1 MSESATHLDDGPI
14 VVGIEPG
21 LPSRIIETAERTAGS
36 MGCEV
41 IFAYVELN
49 SALVELEYTEPRT
62 RDSLDPAIDEEMSAV
77 ASTIKGMLGSAL
89 AESRVQWSFRV
100 LAGDPASALSRLA
113 ADVHSRMLVVGTRRH
128 GGLHRVEE
136 FFTGSLAK
144 ALAMGQDRPV
154 LLVPLNRETP
164 PAE

>member
-1 MSESATHLDDGPI
+1 MSESATHLEDGPI
-14 VVGIEPG
+14 VVGIKPG
-21 LPSRIIETAERTAGS
+21 LPSRLIETAERTAGS
-36 MGCEV
+36 MDCAV

-62 RDSLDPAIDEEMSAV
+62 RDSLDPEIDEEMSAV
-77 ASTIKGMLGSAL
+77 AAAISDMLTAAL

-113 ADVHSRMLVVGTRRH
+113 ADVGSRMLIVGTRRH
-128 GGLHRVEE
+128 GALHRVEE

-154 LLVPLNRETP
+154 LLVPMIQEAP
-164 PAE
+164 PPE